1 MDRQTPPRRLAGLA
15 PPVFLTSVRGRIVF
29 GFALLVLILV
39 TVVAGA
45 AWLAREHRTEL
56 EEMERIPGPAS
67 ALDGAKADGAVGFAL
82 LQTYLVSGN
91 EALVPDIEA
100 NLEASREHV
109 KLAIAQEEKIGHGDS
124 VQELRELLTV
134 SASLMDTWSR
144 SVERRRAG
152 DVQGAIGLA
161 ESTPLGARQLGAG
174 IDAEIEAERGEV
186 EAIRAEANATGK
198 LGFWL
203 LVVSGAVGAA
213 LGLGASVFIARSII
227 RPLSRLG
234 AGGLGGGGGGPR
246 R

>member
-1 MDRQTPPRRLAGLA
+1 MNDTCESKTALMDRQTPPRRRAPLPPPLFLA
-15 PPVFLTSVRGRIVF
+15 SVRGRIVF

-56 EEMERIPGPAS
+56 AEMEQITGTAS
-67 ALDGAKADGAVGFAL
+67 ALDGAKADGAIGFAL

-91 EALVPDIEA
+91 EALMPDIEA

-109 KLAIAQEEKIGHGDS
+109 KLAIAQEEKIEHVDS
-124 VQELRELLTV
+124 VQELLELLTV

-144 SVERRRAG
+144 SVELRRAG

-161 ESTPLGARQLGAG
+161 ESTAPGARQLGTG
-174 IDAEIEAERGEV
+174 LDAEIETERGEV

-198 LGFWL
+198 L
-203 LVVSGAVGAA
+203 A
-213 LGLGASVFIARSII
+213 LR
-227 RPLSRLG
+227 
-234 AGGLGGGGGGPR
+234 
-246 R
+246 